1 MTLHRFLRHAL
12 GVFAVA
18 ALAIAPACKKGPEEP
33 KEMQD
38 IAQKVGQL
46 DKESQKLQAAGQE
59 QARRLREAGVQDI
72 QPGTE
77 TMQLT
82 EEQKKVL
89 EERIKNEK
97 NSSYQALLQ
106 DVIDRDK
113 EIKELN
119 EKINKL
125 RAVLPKPDL
134 AREGDSH
141 YAKALRF
148 LRNKGIS
155 EAEAKRLVA
164 RVNIMERIVPG
175 FEIYHFYNNGVY
187 GTWVSQGKA
196 KISPSDLIRE
206 DRERIEG
213 ERDTAVAQ
221 GEVLR
226 EEVADLMAQKQ
237 AITAEIESL
246 RVEKTKLIEDL
257 NTQTAIAEDQKAKL
271 NSLHY
276 LVGDRKQ
283 LEKDG
288 IIIVPVFAKDRA
300 GKAWRDEV
308 FTNRLDLRSQEAI
321 EIKASALGLKK
332 VGKVSVVPGSI
343 LKDEHYKLELSEDKQ
358 TATIKILAKERFRN
372 EKVVFAVTD

>member
-1 MTLHRFLRHAL
+1 MIPSRILRHAL
-12 GVFAVA
+12 GAFAVV
-18 ALAIAPACKKGPEEP
+18 ALTLAPACKKGPEEP

-38 IAQKVGQL
+38 IAQKVAEL

-59 QARRLREAGVQDI
+59 QLRSLREAGVTDV
-72 QPGTE
+72 QPNAA

-82 EEQKKVL
+82 DEQKKVL

-125 RAVLPKPDL
+125 RAVLPKPDV

-148 LRNKGIS
+148 LRSKGVS
-155 EAEAKRLVA
+155 EAEAKRLIA

-187 GTWVSQGKA
+187 GTWVSQGRA

-206 DRERIEG
+206 DRERLEG
-213 ERDTAVAQ
+213 ERDTAQAQ
-221 GEVLR
+221 SEALR
-226 EEVADLMAQKQ
+226 EEVADLLAQKR

-246 RVEKTKLIEDL
+246 RAEKDKLIADL
-257 NTQTAIAEDQKAKL
+257 NAQTAIAEDQKAKL

-276 LVGDRKQ
+276 LVGNRKQ

-288 IIIVPVFAKDRA
+288 VIIVPVFAKDRA
-300 GKAWRDEV
+300 GKAWRDDL
-308 FTNRLDLRSQEAI
+308 FTNRIDLRSQDTV
-321 EIKASALGLKK
+321 EIKASAVGLKQI
-332 VGKVSVVPGSI
+332 GKVNVIPGSI
-343 LKDEHYKLELSEDKQ
+343 LKDEHYRLEIAPDKQ
-358 TATIKILAKERFRN
+358 TALIKILVKDRFRN